1 MSADA
6 DMTINESPIARAKA
20 ILFDRDFHSKF

>member
-6 DMTINESPIARAKA
+6 DITMNESPIARAKA
-20 ILFDRDFHSKF
+20 LPLDRDFHSKF